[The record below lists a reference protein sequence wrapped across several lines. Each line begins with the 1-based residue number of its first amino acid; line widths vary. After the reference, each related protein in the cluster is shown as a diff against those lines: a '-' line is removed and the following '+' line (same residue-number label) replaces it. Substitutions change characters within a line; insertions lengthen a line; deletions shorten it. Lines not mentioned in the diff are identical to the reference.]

1 VPAFDLS
8 RHPAAADRALLA
20 GLPKAKAEITWV
32 PWTYRRLGLRS
43 GYGAGVPSPG
53 WYAHLFAAPDRP
65 VARWMA
71 TVAGLL
77 RAEDQPVS
85 PAHVIEAVRLA
96 ETLAALRGRP
106 LAGLEE
112 SRDAVRAVLCEGSDV
127 PLALVD
133 DRLVVGDALGAV
145 PEAAPAVPLQ
155 RDLTRAQRALRLRP
169 EAEERELDLDL
180 REPTGAARSRLLHRL
195 RLLGVPWGEP
205 LPARGGSLGTFRES
219 WRLRWEPELHVRV
232 AEAGVWGTTVE
243 LAATARAREAAT
255 RTASLADTTD
265 LAERCLLAHL
275 PEALPVVLRVLAD
288 RAALDSDVVHLAQAL
303 PALAR
308 TLRYGDVRGTDA
320 GAVRGLAESLAV
332 RICVGL
338 PPACTGLD
346 EDAAAE
352 MRDHLDATHT
362 ALALLDD
369 RGEESPSLA
378 AGRCPQRGRWA
389 GTLRAVARRAGVPGL
404 LRGRAARLLLDGGD
418 AELDAAREMA
428 LALAPAAEPLDAAG
442 WLEGFLGGSGLL
454 LVHDA
459 ALLALVDGWLTA
471 ATEEVFTDVLPVLRR
486 TFAAFE
492 AGVRRAIGERVRDGL
507 RAPAEPAHEEALDP
521 ARAAAVLP
529 TLALLLGTP
538 LGGAGGETPASAGGG
553 RLAREAVQPPP
564 ASDAGPAPAAG
575 APGAPATPHRAEA
588 GRSPQPLGHG
598 VGRAPASAPGVAD
611 GSAAAISQ
619 QEAGQPSRG
628 RGALASGGVAGRDE
642 SASLRSPAGETARAL
657 ARWRLVLGGE
667 ADGTGHRP
675 SGRDAAVD
683 GALAALYGGETGGRR
698 GGLGASAPQLARW
711 LGDIRT
717 YFPPGVIRLLQ
728 RDAID
733 RLGLDRLLLEPETLA
748 AVEPDVH
755 LVGTLLSLAHALP
768 ETTRESARA
777 VVRRVADDLER
788 RLAARTRALVG
799 GALDR
804 SARTRRPRPQ
814 DIDWQRT
821 IRANLAH
828 YLPEQRTVVP
838 RRLVGGART
847 RNGCATQVI
856 LCVDQSASM
865 ASSVVHSAVFAAVL
879 ASVRGLTTRLVA
891 FDTSVVDLTGRLA
904 DPVDVLFGVRLGGGT
919 DIGRALAY
927 CQSRVSRPDE
937 TVLVLISD
945 LAEGG
950 SREELLRRVAALTA
964 SGVRVLALL
973 ALSDEGAPAYDHENA
988 AAFAALGVDA
998 FACTPDH
1005 FPEVMAAALERRP
1018 LPLPS
1023 AGQE

>member
-1 VPAFDLS
+1 
-8 RHPAAADRALLA
+8 
-20 GLPKAKAEITWV
+20 
-32 PWTYRRLGLRS
+32 
-43 GYGAGVPSPG
+43 
-53 WYAHLFAAPDRP
+53 
-65 VARWMA
+65 
-71 TVAGLL
+71 
-77 RAEDQPVS
+77 
-85 PAHVIEAVRLA
+85 
-96 ETLAALRGRP
+96 
-106 LAGLEE
+106 
-112 SRDAVRAVLCEGSDV
+112 
-127 PLALVD
+127 
-133 DRLVVGDALGAV
+133 
-145 PEAAPAVPLQ
+145 
-155 RDLTRAQRALRLRP
+155 
-169 EAEERELDLDL
+169 
-180 REPTGAARSRLLHRL
+180 
-195 RLLGVPWGEP
+195 
-205 LPARGGSLGTFRES
+205 
-219 WRLRWEPELHVRV
+219 
-232 AEAGVWGTTVE
+232 
-243 LAATARAREAAT
+243 
-255 RTASLADTTD
+255 
-265 LAERCLLAHL
+265 
-275 PEALPVVLRVLAD
+275 
-288 RAALDSDVVHLAQAL
+288 
-303 PALAR
+303 
-308 TLRYGDVRGTDA
+308 
-320 GAVRGLAESLAV
+320 
-332 RICVGL
+332 
-338 PPACTGLD
+338 
-346 EDAAAE
+346 
-352 MRDHLDATHT
+352 
-362 ALALLDD
+362 
-369 RGEESPSLA
+369 
-378 AGRCPQRGRWA
+378 
-389 GTLRAVARRAGVPGL
+389 
-404 LRGRAARLLLDGGD
+404 
-418 AELDAAREMA
+418 
-428 LALAPAAEPLDAAG
+428 
-442 WLEGFLGGSGLL
+442 
-454 LVHDA
+454 
-459 ALLALVDGWLTA
+459 
-471 ATEEVFTDVLPVLRR
+471 
-486 TFAAFE
+486 
-492 AGVRRAIGERVRDGL
+492 
-507 RAPAEPAHEEALDP
+507 
-521 ARAAAVLP
+521 
-529 TLALLLGTP
+529 
-538 LGGAGGETPASAGGG
+538 
-553 RLAREAVQPPP
+553 
-564 ASDAGPAPAAG
+564 
-575 APGAPATPHRAEA
+575 
-588 GRSPQPLGHG
+588 
-598 VGRAPASAPGVAD
+598 
-611 GSAAAISQ
+611 
-619 QEAGQPSRG
+619 
-628 RGALASGGVAGRDE
+628 
-642 SASLRSPAGETARAL
+642 
-657 ARWRLVLGGE
+657 
-667 ADGTGHRP
+667 
-675 SGRDAAVD
+675 VD

-717 YFPPGVIRLLQ
+717 YFPSGVVRLLQ

-937 TVLVLISD
+937 TVLALISD